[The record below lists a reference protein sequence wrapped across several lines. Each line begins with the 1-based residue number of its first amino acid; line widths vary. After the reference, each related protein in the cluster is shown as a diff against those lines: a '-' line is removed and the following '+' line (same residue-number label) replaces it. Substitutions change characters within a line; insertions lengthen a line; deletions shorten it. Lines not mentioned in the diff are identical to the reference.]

1 MHRGVQGGN
10 MIFPSYISIM
20 QLGYITLKID
30 ISREYDCNLIV
41 IMCLAFVMR
50 NFEPCIIRNEHLSN
64 GDTTSWPANQSDTK
78 PLEGGVSI
86 IGTHRYHNQPN

>member
-1 MHRGVQGGN
+1 MVVLQGGN

-50 NFEPCIIRNEHLSN
+50 NFEIVHVL
-64 GDTTSWPANQSDTK
+64 
-78 PLEGGVSI
+78 
-86 IGTHRYHNQPN
+86 